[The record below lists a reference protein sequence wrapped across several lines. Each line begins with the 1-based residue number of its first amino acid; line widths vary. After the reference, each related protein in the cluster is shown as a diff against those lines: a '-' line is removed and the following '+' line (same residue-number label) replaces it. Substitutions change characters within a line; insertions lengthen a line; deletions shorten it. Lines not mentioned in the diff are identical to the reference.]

1 MNNAAAAVAVA
12 VAVAAAAAV
21 ARFAAATATV
31 IGLLLALPQ
40 AFAAEPASA
49 QNSGSNSNS
58 HSNSSSR
65 NPHRLDD
72 SRSHPAADN
81 VKMQWLPQN
90 SSEPNAGMQT
100 TVRVNIHIDTTE
112 WQGRSGRVYMVLPR
126 DQAGSTVEAE
136 WTTNGRLLPGRLAS
150 GERSLVYAGRID
162 GPALQDE
169 MQVRLRTA
177 PDWQSETR
185 RLNFYFEIDV
195 LD

>member
-1 MNNAAAAVAVA
+1 MNNAAAAV
-12 VAVAAAAAV
+12 
-21 ARFAAATATV
+21 RFTAAAATA
-31 IGLLLALPQ
+31 IALLLALPL
-40 AFAAEPASA
+40 AIAAEPAND
-49 QNSGSNSNS
+49 QNSASAS
-58 HSNSSSR
+58 HSSGR

-72 SRSHPAADN
+72 SRSRPAADN
-81 VKMQWLPQN
+81 VQMQWLPQN

-162 GPALQDE
+162 GTSLQDE

-177 PDWQSETR
+177 PDWQSNSR

>member
-1 MNNAAAAVAVA
+1 MNAAAAARLT
-12 VAVAAAAAV
+12 AAAA
-21 ARFAAATATV
+21 TTV
-31 IGLLLALPQ
+31 GLFFALPL
-40 AFAAEPASA
+40 AVVAEPTSA
-49 QNSGSNSNS
+49 QNSSS
-58 HSNSSSR
+58 HSSNR

-72 SRSHPAADN
+72 SRSRPAADN
-81 VKMQWLPQN
+81 VQMQWLPQN

-162 GPALQDE
+162 GTSLQDE

-177 PDWQSETR
+177 PDWQSNSR